1 MDPPS
6 SAAAAPP
13 ERSSRVSF
21 PCSITAPL
29 GRLDA
34 NALADQPPPA
44 HDLADLRPSDSDA
57 AATWTSRR
65 GVDVSGTW
73 RRAGGDWRRAGG
85 DWTALDEEGVDI
97 AGFDTAESGEEVGR
111 DAGKTEFRLLTTV
124 PGVPVNS
131 KGDARECGATG
142 ENRGGADAGSG
153 WLIPPEVSAVGEAC

>member
-21 PCSITAPL
+21 SCSITAPL
-29 GRLDA
+29 GRLCA
-34 NALADQPPPA
+34 NALADQPPPTQ
-44 HDLADLRPSDSDA
+44 DLADLRPSDSDA

-65 GVDVSGTW
+65 GVDVSSAW
-73 RRAGGDWRRAGG
+73 RRGGG
-85 DWTALDEEGVDI
+85 DWTALDEEGVEV
-97 AGFDTAESGEEVGR
+97 AGFDAAESGEEVGR
-111 DAGKTEFRLLTTV
+111 DAEKTEFRLLTTV
-124 PGVPVNS
+124 PGVLVNS
-131 KGDARECGATG
+131 KGDAREWGATG

>member
-21 PCSITAPL
+21 SCSITAPL

-65 GVDVSGTW
+65 MADVDVSGAW
-73 RRAGGDWRRAGG
+73 RRGGG
-85 DWTALDEEGVDI
+85 DWTALDEEGVDV

-111 DAGKTEFRLLTTV
+111 DAGKTEFRLLKTV
-124 PGVPVNS
+124 PGVLVNS
-131 KGDARECGATG
+131 KGDAREWGATG